1 MDKAEYQSRLEEL
14 NSLVKKEDYE
24 GALAVVESVDWRR
37 VKSLRTLGMVA
48 DVYEANKRYPEAK
61 KILLMAY
68 DRSSIGKGI
77 LYRLVEVSVKMKDF
91 DDAIDFYNEFESVA
105 HHDNSRYLLK
115 YKILKGQKAPLAEQI
130 SLLEEYKEREF
141 TERWAYELANL
152 YSKAG
157 DTQKCVDACDELI
170 LWFSEGKY
178 VTKAMELKMKYE
190 PLSPSQQIK
199 YDHRFD
205 ARKAEEPSEDPEA
218 LEVRLAGE
226 SGIGEMAATRE
237 NAGQESSEPESAG
250 KKSSEKNPSEK
261 ETSEFPE
268 PSRITRALE
277 LNVDSYGVSKA
288 EKEAGSPYE
297 EYQRTQQAKEEA
309 GQVQEYEALQQP
321 ETVEEIPEEKA
332 YADSTPTYLGNTIDL
347 HAELAKSIRD
357 VFSFRGKKQEAEEPE
372 NEEREE
378 EHEEVTHYEVKDL
391 EPERLDV
398 NVEVAP
404 DANTTIKTKPQ
415 PKPKEKAEPVMPKA
429 PKAEKKYEEP
439 DLNALFQETAANLSE
454 EVAEEETKEHAERE
468 AEVETEKRAQETAA
482 ENAAVKMTDAQQ
494 PESNAEAVEESVEP
508 EMEAAVEEPAE
519 PEMEAAAEEPAEPEM
534 EAAVEEPAEPETEAT
549 AEELAEP
556 EMEVTVEESAEPEMG
571 AAAKESVESEIEA
584 TVEESAEPEM
594 EATVEEAVEPETEA
608 TVEEITEPET
618 ETITEETAEPESEA
632 VENTIEIPDLKPV
645 EDTQPTFDFAEL
657 QKALNE
663 EVQNEEKSSEI
674 DLSDEPE
681 ETSESEKISET
692 QPIEITPEE
701 VELEVP
707 TEPKREQVSDAT
719 INMSVERA
727 TDATVQLIRNNI
739 PEGTVAKS
747 IEEVLREE
755 TPEETRLRI
764 LNDTQPDKL
773 SDEQKALFTYFAK
786 VPGMDIQ
793 ILDAMHGVYH
803 YAGDRTSRHGNI
815 AIMGGYGTGKTKL
828 SEDLVRAICADLK
841 IPATKMARL
850 DASVLNKKDCA
861 QIVSKLSGGFLLI
874 ERAGLMYPETIE
886 KLSQAMNF
894 RTDSLVLIIEDEKV
908 SMRGLLRNYPEFAKK
923 FETVIS
929 IPVFTNDELVTFART
944 YARENGYKMDEMGVL
959 ALYTQ
964 IGNNQKEGEPMTISQ
979 VKGMVDRAIAHA
991 EKGTRKFGRRMSR
1004 KHTDADDRVIL
1015 YEKDFEF

>member
-91 DDAIDFYNEFESVA
+91 DEAIDFYNEFEEVA

-115 YKILKGQKAPLAEQI
+115 YKILKGQKAPLEQQI

-157 DTQKCVDACDELI
+157 ETQKCVAACDELI

-190 PLSPSQQIK
+190 PLSPSQKVK
-199 YDHRFD
+199 YEHRFD
-205 ARKAEEPSEDPEA
+205 YKKNEEPSEDPEA

-226 SGIGEMAATRE
+226 SGAGEMAATKE
-237 NAGQESSEPESAG
+237 PAGMQEVKPVSG
-250 KKSSEKNPSEK
+250 
-261 ETSEFPE
+261 
-268 PSRITRALE
+268 
-277 LNVDSYGVSKA
+277 GVLSQYLA
-288 EKEAGSPYE
+288 DEEEKEAGSPYE
-297 EYQRTQQAKEEA
+297 AYQKTQQAKA
-309 GQVQEYEALQQP
+309 NAAQVQEYEAEPQTKP
-321 ETVEEIPEEKA
+321 IEEVPEEKA
-332 YADSTPTYLGNTIDL
+332 YADNTPTYLGNTIDL

-357 VFSFRGKKQEAEEPE
+357 VFSFRGKKQEETAEE
-372 NEEREE
+372 EEPVKEE
-378 EHEEVTHYEVKDL
+378 ETSDEPVQYEIKDL
-391 EPERLDV
+391 EPEQLDV
-398 NVEVAP
+398 NVEIAP
-404 DANTTIKTKPQ
+404 DANMTIKTRPQ
-415 PKPKEKAEPVMPKA
+415 PKPKEKAEPVMPKTRE
-429 PKAEKKYEEP
+429 EKTYEEP
-439 DLNALFQETAANLSE
+439 DLAALFQETAANLSE
-454 EVAEEETKEHAERE
+454 EVAEEEAETTEQPMDPESATKAEE
-468 AEVETEKRAQETAA
+468 EAA
-482 ENAAVKMTDAQQ
+482 EPT
-494 PESNAEAVEESVEP
+494 
-508 EMEAAVEEPAE
+508 
-519 PEMEAAAEEPAEPEM
+519 
-534 EAAVEEPAEPETEAT
+534 
-549 AEELAEP
+549 ELAE
-556 EMEVTVEESAEPEMG
+556 EAE
-571 AAAKESVESEIEA
+571 
-584 TVEESAEPEM
+584 T
-594 EATVEEAVEPETEA
+594 TEQ
-608 TVEEITEPET
+608 PMD
-618 ETITEETAEPESEA
+618 PESEA
-632 VENTIEIPDLKPV
+632 KAEEEAAEPTEPAEEAETTEQPINPASEANAEEEVEIPQPEAETEEKEEVEPAETSDMDETVVIPDLKPV
-645 EDTQPTFDFAEL
+645 EDTRATIDFGEL
-657 QKALNE
+657 QAALDNE
-663 EVQNEEKSSEI
+663 VEAAEQA
-674 DLSDEPE
+674 
-681 ETSESEKISET
+681 SET
-692 QPIEITPEE
+692 EIPAEPSDPFEPADTRPIEITPEE
-701 VELEVP
+701 IEIEVP
-707 TEPKREQVSDAT
+707 TEPKRESVSDAT
-719 INMSVERA
+719 INMSVERTA
-727 TDATVQLIRNNI
+727 DATVQLIRDKI
-739 PEGTVAKS
+739 PKGTVAKS
-747 IEEVLREE
+747 IEEVLRDE

-764 LNDTQPDKL
+764 LNDTQPEKL
-773 SDEQKALFTYFAK
+773 NDEQKALFTYFAK

-850 DASVLNKKDCA
+850 DASALNKKDCA

-886 KLSQAMNF
+886 KLSQAMDF

-908 SMRGLLRNYPEFAKK
+908 SMRGLLRNYPDFAKK

-964 IGNNQKEGEPMTISQ
+964 IGNNQKEGEPMTIAK
-979 VKGMVDRAIAHA
+979 VKEMVDRAIAHA

>member
-91 DDAIDFYNEFESVA
+91 DEAIDFYNEFEEVA

-115 YKILKGQKAPLAEQI
+115 YKILKGQKAPLEQQI

-157 DTQKCVDACDELI
+157 ETQKCVAACDELI

-190 PLSPSQQIK
+190 PLSPSQKVK
-199 YDHRFD
+199 YEHRFD
-205 ARKAEEPSEDPEA
+205 YKKNEEPSEDPEA

-226 SGIGEMAATRE
+226 SGAGEMAATKE
-237 NAGQESSEPESAG
+237 PAGMQEVKPVSGGVLSQYLAG
-250 KKSSEKNPSEK
+250 EE
-261 ETSEFPE
+261 
-268 PSRITRALE
+268 
-277 LNVDSYGVSKA
+277 

-297 EYQRTQQAKEEA
+297 AYQKTQQAKA
-309 GQVQEYEALQQP
+309 NAAQVQEYEAEPQTKP
-321 ETVEEIPEEKA
+321 IEEVPEEKA
-332 YADSTPTYLGNTIDL
+332 YADNTPTYLGNTIDL

-357 VFSFRGKKQEAEEPE
+357 VFSFRGKKQEETAEE
-372 NEEREE
+372 EEPVKEE
-378 EHEEVTHYEVKDL
+378 ETSDEPVQYEIKDL
-391 EPERLDV
+391 EPEQLDV
-398 NVEVAP
+398 NVEIAP
-404 DANTTIKTKPQ
+404 DANMTIKTRPQ
-415 PKPKEKAEPVMPKA
+415 PKPKEKAEPVMPKTRE
-429 PKAEKKYEEP
+429 EKTYEEP
-439 DLNALFQETAANLSE
+439 DLAALFQETAANLSE
-454 EVAEEETKEHAERE
+454 EVAEEEAET
-468 AEVETEKRAQETAA
+468 TE
-482 ENAAVKMTDAQQ
+482 Q
-494 PESNAEAVEESVEP
+494 P
-508 EMEAAVEEPAE
+508 MD
-519 PEMEAAAEEPAEPEM
+519 
-534 EAAVEEPAEPETEAT
+534 
-549 AEELAEP
+549 
-556 EMEVTVEESAEPEMG
+556 
-571 AAAKESVESEIEA
+571 
-584 TVEESAEPEM
+584 
-594 EATVEEAVEPETEA
+594 
-608 TVEEITEPET
+608 
-618 ETITEETAEPESEA
+618 PESEA
-632 VENTIEIPDLKPV
+632 KAEEEAAEPTEPAEEAETTEQPINPESEANAEEEVEIPQPEAETEEKEEVESAETSDMDETVVIPDLKPV
-645 EDTQPTFDFAEL
+645 EDTRATIDFGEL
-657 QKALNE
+657 QAALDNE
-663 EVQNEEKSSEI
+663 VEA
-674 DLSDEPE
+674 
-681 ETSESEKISET
+681 SET
-692 QPIEITPEE
+692 EIPAEPSDPFEPADTRPIEITPEE
-701 VELEVP
+701 IEIEVP
-707 TEPKREQVSDAT
+707 TEPKRESVSDAT
-719 INMSVERA
+719 INMSVERTA
-727 TDATVQLIRNNI
+727 DATVQLIRDKI
-739 PEGTVAKS
+739 PKGTVAKS
-747 IEEVLREE
+747 IEEVLRDE

-764 LNDTQPDKL
+764 LNDTQPEKL
-773 SDEQKALFTYFAK
+773 NDEQKALFTYFAK

-850 DASVLNKKDCA
+850 DASALNKKDCA

-886 KLSQAMNF
+886 KLSQAMDF

-908 SMRGLLRNYPEFAKK
+908 SMRGLLRNYPDFAKK

-964 IGNNQKEGEPMTISQ
+964 IGNNQKEGEPMTIAK
-979 VKGMVDRAIAHA
+979 VKEMVDRAIAHA

>member
-24 GALAVVESVDWRR
+24 GALAVVEAVDWQR

-68 DRSSIGKGI
+68 DHSSIGKGI

-91 DDAIDFYNEFESVA
+91 DEAIDFYNEFEAVA
-105 HHDNSRYLLK
+105 RHDNSRYLLK
-115 YKILKGQKAPLAEQI
+115 YKILRGQKAPLEEQI

-152 YSKAG
+152 YSKTG
-157 DTQKCVDACDELI
+157 ETQKCIDACDELI

-178 VTKAMELKMKYE
+178 VTKAMDLKMKYE

-199 YDHRFD
+199 YEHRFD
-205 ARKAEEPSEDPEA
+205 YKKNEEPSEDPEA

-226 SGIGEMAATRE
+226 SGAGEMAATKE
-237 NAGQESSEPESAG
+237 PAETPEVKPVNGGVMSQYVAGEE
-250 KKSSEKNPSEK
+250 
-261 ETSEFPE
+261 
-268 PSRITRALE
+268 
-277 LNVDSYGVSKA
+277 

-297 EYQRTQQAKEEA
+297 AYEKTQQAEA
-309 GQVQEYEALQQP
+309 DAEQVQEYEALQQTEEP
-321 ETVEEIPEEKA
+321 IEEIPEEQA

-347 HAELAKSIRD
+347 HTELAKSIRD
-357 VFSFRGKKQEAEEPE
+357 VFSFRGKKQEETAVEEETSEEP
-372 NEEREE
+372 
-378 EHEEVTHYEVKDL
+378 VQYEVKDL
-391 EPERLDV
+391 EPEQLDV
-398 NVEVAP
+398 NVEVSP
-404 DANTTIKTKPQ
+404 DANTTIKTRPQ

-429 PKAEKKYEEP
+429 PKPEKKYEEP
-439 DLNALFQETAANLSE
+439 DLEALFQETAANLSE
-454 EVAEEETKEHAERE
+454 EVAEEE
-468 AEVETEKRAQETAA
+468 
-482 ENAAVKMTDAQQ
+482 
-494 PESNAEAVEESVEP
+494 
-508 EMEAAVEEPAE
+508 
-519 PEMEAAAEEPAEPEM
+519 AEEPAEQAAEAETAEQPMDPESEAEAR
-534 EAAVEEPAEPETEAT
+534 EAAEEPQAEAELEEAAEPADEAET
-549 AEELAEP
+549 
-556 EMEVTVEESAEPEMG
+556 
-571 AAAKESVESEIEA
+571 
-584 TVEESAEPEM
+584 
-594 EATVEEAVEPETEA
+594 
-608 TVEEITEPET
+608 EEITEPAET
-618 ETITEETAEPESEA
+618 PSMDAT
-632 VENTIEIPDLKPV
+632 VVIPDLKPA
-645 EDTQPTFDFAEL
+645 EETRPTIDFSEL
-657 QKALNE
+657 QAALNA
-663 EVQNEEKSSEI
+663 EVQEAEKASEI
-674 DLSDEPE
+674 ELPDEPE
-681 ETSESEKISET
+681 TAEAEPADEPESETEPETPAETEPADPFEPAGT

-701 VELEVP
+701 IEIEVP
-707 TEPKREQVSDAT
+707 TEPKRERVSDAT
-719 INMSVERA
+719 INMSIEKT
-727 TDATVQLIRNNI
+727 TDATVQLIRDNI

-755 TPEETRLRI
+755 TPEEARLRI

-841 IPATKMARL
+841 LPATKMARL

-861 QIVSKLSGGFLLI
+861 QIVSKLAGGFLLI

-886 KLSQAMNF
+886 KLSQAMDF

-908 SMRGLLRNYPEFAKK
+908 SMRGLLRNYPDFAKK

-979 VKGMVDRAIAHA
+979 VKDMVDRAIAHA

>member
-1 MDKAEYQSRLEEL
+1 MDKAEYQSRLKEL

-24 GALAVVESVDWRR
+24 GALAVVEAVDWRR

-91 DDAIDFYNEFESVA
+91 DEAIDFYNEFEAVA
-105 HHDNSRYLLK
+105 RHDNSRYLLK
-115 YKILKGQKAPLAEQI
+115 YKILRGQKAPLEEQI

-157 DTQKCVDACDELI
+157 ETQKCIDACDELI

-178 VTKAMELKMKYE
+178 VTKAMDLKMKYE

-199 YDHRFD
+199 YEHRFD
-205 ARKAEEPSEDPEA
+205 YKKNEEPSEDPEA

-226 SGIGEMAATRE
+226 SGAGEMAATKE
-237 NAGQESSEPESAG
+237 PAETPEVKPVNGGVMSQYVAGEE
-250 KKSSEKNPSEK
+250 
-261 ETSEFPE
+261 
-268 PSRITRALE
+268 
-277 LNVDSYGVSKA
+277 

-297 EYQRTQQAKEEA
+297 AYEKTQQAEA
-309 GQVQEYEALQQP
+309 DAEQVQEYEALQQTEEP
-321 ETVEEIPEEKA
+321 IEEIPEEQA

-357 VFSFRGKKQEAEEPE
+357 VFSFRGKKQEETAVEEETSEEP
-372 NEEREE
+372 
-378 EHEEVTHYEVKDL
+378 VQYEVKDL
-391 EPERLDV
+391 EPEQLDV
-398 NVEVAP
+398 NVEVSP
-404 DANTTIKTKPQ
+404 DANTTIKTRPQ

-429 PKAEKKYEEP
+429 PKPEKKYEEP
-439 DLNALFQETAANLSE
+439 DLEALFQETAANLSE
-454 EVAEEETKEHAERE
+454 EVAEEEAEEPVEPAAE
-468 AEVETEKRAQETAA
+468 AETAEQPMDPESETEARETA
-482 ENAAVKMTDAQQ
+482 
-494 PESNAEAVEESVEP
+494 
-508 EMEAAVEEPAE
+508 EEPQAEAE
-519 PEMEAAAEEPAEPEM
+519 PEEDAEPAD
-534 EAAVEEPAEPETEAT
+534 EAET
-549 AEELAEP
+549 
-556 EMEVTVEESAEPEMG
+556 
-571 AAAKESVESEIEA
+571 
-584 TVEESAEPEM
+584 
-594 EATVEEAVEPETEA
+594 
-608 TVEEITEPET
+608 EEITEPADEAET
-618 ETITEETAEPESEA
+618 EEVTEPMDEAEIEEIIEPAAEAEIEEAEVTEPAVEAETEAAEKAQAEAEIEETVEPAETPSMDA
-632 VENTIEIPDLKPV
+632 TVVIPDLKPA
-645 EDTQPTFDFAEL
+645 EETRPTIDFSEL
-657 QKALNE
+657 QAALNA
-663 EVQNEEKSSEI
+663 EVQEAEKASEI
-674 DLSDEPE
+674 ELPDEPE
-681 ETSESEKISET
+681 TAEAEPADEPESE
-692 QPIEITPEE
+692 
-701 VELEVP
+701 
-707 TEPKREQVSDAT
+707 TEPETPAETEPAD
-719 INMSVERA
+719 
-727 TDATVQLIRNNI
+727 
-739 PEGTVAKS
+739 PF
-747 IEEVLREE
+747 EEVLREE
-755 TPEETRLRI
+755 TPDEARLRI

-841 IPATKMARL
+841 LPATKMARL

-861 QIVSKLSGGFLLI
+861 QIVSKLAGGFLLI

-886 KLSQAMNF
+886 KLSQAMDF

-908 SMRGLLRNYPEFAKK
+908 SMRGLLRNYPDFAKK

-979 VKGMVDRAIAHA
+979 VKDMVDRAIAHA